1 MIPFLT
7 GARKEKHRLVNGDE
21 VEKYKEFMG
30 DKELQR
36 VTYKY
41 HVMTRILFVY
51 SRLNPKVGYVQG
63 MNEILAPIFYLVNS
77 PKADD
82 L

>member
-1 MIPFLT
+1 
-7 GARKEKHRLVNGDE
+7 
-21 VEKYKEFMG
+21 MG

-41 HVMTRILFVY
+41 HIMTRILFVY
-51 SRLNPKVGYVQG
+51 SKLNPRVGYVQG

-77 PKADD
+77 HHPEEIE
-82 L
+82 